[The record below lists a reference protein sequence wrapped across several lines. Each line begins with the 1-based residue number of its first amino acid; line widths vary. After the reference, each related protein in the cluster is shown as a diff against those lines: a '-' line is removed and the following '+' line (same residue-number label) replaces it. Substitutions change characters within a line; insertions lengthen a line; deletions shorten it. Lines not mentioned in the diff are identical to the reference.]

1 MAQCGGL
8 NLRRYAVLKRRFASA
23 LVLLPLVALAA
34 DKPAGT
40 LITANQGDNTLSF
53 IDLTSGKVAAVVQEE
68 GRVKVHEL
76 LLLPDGKTLF
86 APIYGDSG
94 VGKAGTDG
102 SELLVFDVPSRKLVH
117 VVDFGKA
124 LRPHDPVY
132 DPKRNI
138 VYVTTELQQAITAV
152 DAKTFKVLYTIPT
165 GQPESHMFVLS
176 HDGRFGY
183 TANVGPGTVSVMDME
198 AHKLITT
205 IPVSTHIQRIA
216 ISNDDKTVF
225 VSDTATPRLAAID
238 TASRTI
244 RGWVDLAAQGYGSA
258 ATKDG
263 KYLVICMPNASA
275 LGVVDLQSMKMV
287 KKVEVAG
294 KPQEV
299 LLSPDGTRAW
309 ASAFGPSQVAEID
322 AATWT
327 LTRELP
333 AGPRNDG
340 LAWSPLP

>member
-1 MAQCGGL
+1 M
-8 NLRRYAVLKRRFASA
+8 LKIAS
-23 LVLLPLVALAA
+23 LLLSLPLLALAA
-34 DKPAGT
+34 DGRPAGT

-53 IDLTSGKVAAVVQEE
+53 IDLASGKVATTMQED
-68 GRVKVHEL
+68 GNVKVHEL
-76 LLLPDGKTLF
+76 ALLPDGKTLF

-94 VGKAGTDG
+94 VGKPGTDG
-102 SELLVFDVPSRKLVH
+102 SKLLVIDVPSRKIVH
-117 VVDFGKA
+117 VIDFGKG

-132 DPKRNI
+132 DPKRNV
-138 VYVTTELQQAITAV
+138 VYVTTELQQAITAI
-152 DAKTFKVLYTIPT
+152 DAKTFKILYTVPT
-165 GQPESHMFVLS
+165 GQPESHMFTLS

-198 AHKLITT
+198 AHKLLTT
-205 IPVSTHIQRIA
+205 IPVAEHIQRIA

-225 VSDTATPRLAAID
+225 VSDTGTPRLAAID
-238 TASRTI
+238 TASRTV
-244 RGWVDLAAQGYGSA
+244 RGWVELAAPGYGSA

-275 LGVVDLQSMKMV
+275 VGVVDLKSMKLV

-309 ASAFGPSQVAEID
+309 ASAFGPAQVAEID
-322 AATWT
+322 AASWT

-340 LAWSPLP
+340 LAWSPLQ

>member
-1 MAQCGGL
+1 MLKIA
-8 NLRRYAVLKRRFASA
+8 AV
-23 LVLLPLVALAA
+23 VLTLPLLAIAA
-34 DKPAGT
+34 DGKPAGT

-53 IDLTSGKVAAVVQEE
+53 IDLASGTVAATVQEE

-102 SELLVFDVPSRKLVH
+102 SELLVIDVPSRKVIH
-117 VVDFGKA
+117 VIDFGKA

-132 DPKRNI
+132 DPKRKV
-138 VYVTTELQQAITAV
+138 VYVTTELQQAITAI
-152 DAKTFKVLYTIPT
+152 DAKTFKVLYTVPT
-165 GQPESHMFVLS
+165 GQAESHMFALS

-205 IPVSTHIQRIA
+205 IPVAAHIQRIS
-216 ISNDDKTVF
+216 ISQDDKTVF
-225 VSDTATPRLAAID
+225 VSDTGTSRVAAID
-238 TASRTI
+238 TTKRAV
-244 RGWVDLAAQGYGSA
+244 RGWVDLAAPGYGSA
-258 ATKDG
+258 TTSDG

-275 LGVVDLQSMKMV
+275 VGVIDLKSMKLV

-299 LLSPDGTRAW
+299 LLSPDGTHAW
-309 ASAFGPSQVAEID
+309 ASAFGAPQVAEID
-322 AATWT
+322 TASWT

-340 LAWSPLP
+340 LAWSPLK

>member
-1 MAQCGGL
+1 M
-8 NLRRYAVLKRRFASA
+8 LKTAA
-23 LVLLPLVALAA
+23 ILLTLPLLAIAA
-34 DKPAGT
+34 DGKPAGT

-53 IDLTSGKVAAVVQEE
+53 IDLASGTVAATVQEE

-94 VGKAGTDG
+94 VGKAGSDG
-102 SELLVFDVPSRKLVH
+102 SELLVIDVPSRKVIH

-132 DPKRNI
+132 DAKRKV
-138 VYVTTELQQAITAV
+138 VYVTTELQQAITAI
-152 DAKTFKVLYTIPT
+152 DAKTFKVLYTVPT
-165 GQPESHMFVLS
+165 GQAESHMFALS
-176 HDGRFGY
+176 HDSRFGY

-198 AHKLITT
+198 AHKLIMT
-205 IPVSTHIQRIA
+205 IPVSEHIQRIS
-216 ISNDDKTVF
+216 ISQDDKTVF
-225 VSDTATPRLAAID
+225 VSDTGTSRVAAID
-238 TASRTI
+238 TTTRAV
-244 RGWVDLAAQGYGSA
+244 RGWIDLAAPGYGSA
-258 ATKDG
+258 TTSDG
-263 KYLVICMPNASA
+263 KYLVICMPNASSV
-275 LGVVDLQSMKMV
+275 GVIDLKSMKMV
-287 KKVEVAG
+287 KKVDVAG

-309 ASAFGPSQVAEID
+309 ASAFGAPQVAEID
-322 AATWT
+322 TASWT

-340 LAWSPLP
+340 LAWSPLK

>member
-1 MAQCGGL
+1 MLKTA
-8 NLRRYAVLKRRFASA
+8 AFVLT
-23 LVLLPLVALAA
+23 LPLLAIAA
-34 DKPAGT
+34 DSKPAGT

-53 IDLTSGKVAAVVQEE
+53 IDLASGNVAATVGEE

-94 VGKAGTDG
+94 VGKAGSDG
-102 SELLVFDVPSRKLVH
+102 SELLVFDVPTRKVIH
-117 VVDFGKA
+117 VIDFGKG

-132 DPKRNI
+132 DAKRKV
-138 VYVTTELQQAITAV
+138 VYVTTEIQQAITAV
-152 DAKTFKVLYTIPT
+152 DAKTFKVLYTVPT
-165 GQPESHMFVLS
+165 GQPESHMFILS

-205 IPVSTHIQRIA
+205 IPVAAHIQRIA

-225 VSDTATPRLAAID
+225 VSDTGTPRLAAID
-238 TASRTI
+238 TATRAV
-244 RGWVDLAAQGYGSA
+244 RGWVDLASQGYGAA
-258 ATKDG
+258 ATSDG
-263 KYLVICMPNASA
+263 KYLAICMPNAGA
-275 LGVVDLQSMKMV
+275 VGLVDLQSMKMI
-287 KKVEVAG
+287 KKIDVSG
-294 KPQEV
+294 KPQEL

-309 ASAFGPSQVAEID
+309 ASTFGPSQVAEID
-322 AATWT
+322 TASWT

-340 LAWSPLP
+340 LAWTPLH